1 MSVNKIDKPQPFL
14 QWVGGKRKIVDQLVQ
29 FIPLNVNNYYEP
41 FLGGG
46 ALFFHV
52 RDKFKHYYLSDINL
66 ELVTSYNMIKKNP
79 DKVSKLLDSHKE
91 QHSKE
96 HYYQVRSNND
106 SNDPTKI
113 TARFIYLNR
122 YSFKG
127 IYRVNINGTPAQT
140 FSGRNYTK
148 SDIASR
154 LKQCS
159 SLLAGTSIFATDFSF
174 IEPQKNDFVYFDPP
188 YHKSGEKFY
197 TRLPFDES
205 EQTRLRDFALELNN
219 KRVKIMISNSD
230 TPFIR
235 NLYKNFNISTIKVK
249 YSMSEH
255 NKTVDEVVITNYTTT
270 SLQRF

>member
-1 MSVNKIDKPQPFL
+1 MSVNKIDKAQPFL

-52 RDKFKHYYLSDINL
+52 RDKFKHCYLSDINL

-79 DKVSKLLDSHKE
+79 DEVSKLLDSHKE

-106 SNDPTKI
+106 SNDPAKI

-127 IYRVNINGTPAQT
+127 IYRVNINGKPAQT
-140 FSGRNYTK
+140 FSGRNYAK
-148 SDIASR
+148 SDIAPR

-159 SLLAGTSIFATDFSF
+159 SLLAGTAIFAMDFSF

-219 KRVKIMISNSD
+219 KGVKIMLSNSN

-235 NLYKNFNISTIKVK
+235 NLYKNFNIKIIKVK
-249 YSMSEH
+249 YSMPEN
-255 NKTVDEVVITNYTTT
+255 NKISDEVIVTNY
-270 SLQRF
+270 

>member
-1 MSVNKIDKPQPFL
+1 MSVKNLSKPQPFL
-14 QWVGGKRKIVDQLVQ
+14 QCVGGKRKIVEQLIK
-29 FIPLNVNNYYEP
+29 FIPEKLNNYYEP

-52 RDKFKHYYLSDINL
+52 RDKFKQCYLSDINL
-66 ELVTSYNMIKKNP
+66 ELVTSYNAVKKNP
-79 DKVSKLLDSHKE
+79 DEVSKLLDSHKA

-96 HYYQVRSNND
+96 HYYQVISNNN
-106 SNDPTKI
+106 SNDPAQI
-113 TARFIYLNR
+113 TARFIYLNK

-127 IYRVNINGTPAQT
+127 IYRVNINGEPSQT
-140 FSGRNYTK
+140 FSGRNYSK

-159 SLLAGTSIFATDFSF
+159 SLLAGTSICAIDFSF
-174 IEPQKNDFVYFDPP
+174 IEPQQDDLVYFDPP

-197 TRLPFDES
+197 TRLPFDEN

-219 KRVKIMISNSD
+219 KNIKIMLSNSN

-235 NLYKNFNISTIKVK
+235 NLYKNFNINIIKVK
-249 YSMSEH
+249 YSMPENNKISE
-255 NKTVDEVVITNYTTT
+255 EVIVTNY
-270 SLQRF
+270 